1 MRNSLFRAN
10 LDKLVMVG
18 QLNLFLPLMAKKKKP
33 IEDFRYSGRVGLIKK
48 KNNHHLAQ
56 G

>member
-18 QLNLFLPLMAKKKKP
+18 QLNLFLPPKAKKKRP
-33 IEDFRYSGRVGLIKK
+33 IEFYSYSGRVGLIKK
-48 KNNHHLAQ
+48 KNNHHMAQ